1 VKAVLNDP
9 YNRLGRYV
17 DAAVDDHAVRTRHLA
32 PAHRNFGEFRVP
44 GLRAAL
50 LTAPYGHDGSLPALA
65 DVVRHYSE
73 IDLERL
79 HADGESLL
87 RPLHLDAQASADLIA
102 FLRTLSEPERRPQ
115 VVDPLSPQPARAA
128 P

>member
-1 VKAVLNDP
+1 
-9 YNRLGRYV
+9 
-17 DAAVDDHAVRTRHLA
+17 
-32 PAHRNFGEFRVP
+32 VP

-50 LTAPYGHDGSLPALA
+50 LTAPYGHDGSLPGLA

-87 RPLHLDAQASADLIA
+87 QPLRLDAQQSADLIA
-102 FLRTLSEPERRPQ
+102 FLATLSEPERRP
-115 VVDPLSPQPARAA
+115 
-128 P
+128 